1 MGPGDLKQVI
11 SGLVPNDENI
21 VVGFEKS
28 EDAAVYKINENEAIV
43 QTLDFITPVVDD
55 PYIYGQIAAANS
67 LSDVFAMGA
76 EVKTAMNIVGFD
88 KCNLPQEALGEIL
101 RGGNDKI
108 KECGGVLLGGH
119 TIESPEMYYGLSV
132 TGIIHPSK
140 VLRNNGAKPGDVLVL
155 TKPLGMGVLTTAIK
169 RDLLDMDSMGEAV
182 KIMAALNHKTSQI
195 MREFRVNACTDITG
209 FGLLGHAMES
219 CNEDISLSID
229 SSNVPMLEIAK
240 VKANERI
247 IPGGTKKNQIY
258 LEDKIEFK
266 NDLDFATKTL
276 LFDAQ
281 TSGGLLVSIHKDDAQ
296 DFLNKIQDLTF
307 GYAKIIGEVVP
318 KRTKDIEVY

>member
-169 RDLLDMDSMGEAV
+169 RDLLDMDSMREAV

>member
-1 MGPGDLKQVI
+1 MGPGDLKHII
-11 SGLVPNDENI
+11 SALIPEDENI

-55 PYIYGQIAAANS
+55 PYFYGQIAAANS

-88 KCNLPQEALGEIL
+88 RCNIPMEALGEIL

-132 TGIIHPSK
+132 TGIIHPDK
-140 VLRNNGAKPGDVLVL
+140 VLRNNSAKAGDVLVL
-155 TKPLGMGVLTTAIK
+155 TKPLGMGILTTAIK
-169 RDLLDMDSMGEAV
+169 RDLLDIASMKEAV
-182 KIMAALNHKTSQI
+182 KIMATLNHKTSQI
-195 MREFRVNACTDITG
+195 MREFRVSACTDITG

-219 CNEDISLSID
+219 CNDNITLNIHANE
-229 SSNVPMLEIAK
+229 VPMLEIAK
-240 VKANERI
+240 EKANEKI
-247 IPGGTKKNQIY
+247 IPGGTLKNRKY
-258 LEDKIEFK
+258 LEEMIDFRSE
-266 NDLDFATKTL
+266 LDFATKTL

-281 TSGGLLVSIHKDDAQ
+281 TSGGLLISIHKDDAKN
-296 DFLNKIQDLTF
+296 FLSRIEEETY
-307 GYAKIIGEVVP
+307 GYAKIIGEVIP
-318 KRTKDIEVY
+318 KQDKSIIVE